1 VTKAI
6 IALLR
11 ALGAFVD
18 GNNDAACFGR
28 AHNYPRLAAF
38 KGYMSLQ
45 PTRQRGK
52 YAA

>member
-1 VTKAI
+1 
-6 IALLR
+6 
-11 ALGAFVD
+11 LGV
-18 GNNDAACFGR
+18 R
-28 AHNYPRLAAF
+28 ITIRLAAF